1 MDILEDNAVI
11 KILTYE
17 LDIIL
22 ERYMTKSEAADG
34 QDRGRAESIAY
45 AIAVIKNPDQPDMPA
60 ILRAA
65 VQRIKQ
71 QMRE

>member
-1 MDILEDNAVI
+1 MELDERTVVKVLN
-11 KILTYE
+11 YE
-17 LDIIL
+17 LDIVL

-34 QDRGRAESIAY
+34 QDAGRAESLAY
-45 AIAVIKNPDQPDMPA
+45 AIAVIQNPNQPDMPA

-65 VQRIKQ
+65 VQRVRR

>member
-1 MDILEDNAVI
+1 MDVV
-11 KILTYE
+11 KILNYE

-22 ERYMTKSEAADG
+22 ERYMTKCEAADG
-34 QDRGRAESIAY
+34 QDTGRAESLAY
-45 AIAVIKNPDQPDMPA
+45 AIAVIENPTKPDMPA

>member
-1 MDILEDNAVI
+1 VELDDNNVV
-11 KILTYE
+11 KILNYE
-17 LDIIL
+17 LDIVL
-22 ERYMTKSEAADG
+22 ERYMTRSEAADG
-34 QDRGRAESIAY
+34 QDPGRAESLAY
-45 AIAVIKNPDQPDMPA
+45 AIAVIENPDRPDMPA